1 MSREPVGAK
10 EDVLQRELTPGQLTM
25 IGLGSAI
32 GTGLFIGSSLAI
44 HYAGP
49 GVIVSYALISVIVFM
64 MVFCLAKLSMEHPTT
79 GSFGIHAEKYLHPWL
94 GYLVRYTYWAANAI
108 AIGGEATAVGIY
120 MQYWFPEV
128 PRWIFVVAFSLM
140 IILINALSVK
150 NFGMFE
156 FGFSTVKVTALSVFI
171 VLGLLLI
178 FAEPAESMNRLAG
191 DGQFAPQGWFGIWMG
206 MVMASFS
213 FMGTEIVAVTAGE
226 AKEPRRALSKT
237 MKWMALRLILFYL
250 LSMAVMLALIPWQQI
265 GGEQLEQSPFV
276 KMLQLLNIP
285 YAAGLMN
292 FIVLTAA
299 LSTMNAN
306 LYACTRMIFSLAK
319 SEFAPEKLG
328 KVTRKG
334 VPVPALI
341 ISSFGL
347 MIAILLNV
355 TDAKAYQT
363 LFGIAIFG
371 GIFTWM
377 IIFLTYFRYQWLK
390 TARFSPVATIGF
402 VVLLLVF
409 ITMFLHPAWKY
420 AIYIGVFWVMI
431 LSVFYGLQRW
441 RKAKKQE

>member
-1 MSREPVGAK
+1 
-10 EDVLQRELTPGQLTM
+10 
-25 IGLGSAI
+25 
-32 GTGLFIGSSLAI
+32 
-44 HYAGP
+44 
-49 GVIVSYALISVIVFM
+49 
-64 MVFCLAKLSMEHPTT
+64 
-79 GSFGIHAEKYLHPWL
+79 
-94 GYLVRYTYWAANAI
+94 
-108 AIGGEATAVGIY
+108 
-120 MQYWFPEV
+120 
-128 PRWIFVVAFSLM
+128 
-140 IILINALSVK
+140 
-150 NFGMFE
+150 
-156 FGFSTVKVTALSVFI
+156 
-171 VLGLLLI
+171 
-178 FAEPAESMNRLAG
+178 
-191 DGQFAPQGWFGIWMG
+191 
-206 MVMASFS
+206 
-213 FMGTEIVAVTAGE
+213 MGTEIVAVTAGE

-306 LYACTRMIFSLAK
+306 LYACTRMMFSLAK

>member
-1 MSREPVGAK
+1 MSREQVGAK
-10 EDVLQRELTPGQLTM
+10 EDVLKRELTPGQLTM

-44 HYAGP
+44 YYAGP
-49 GVIVSYALISVIVFM
+49 GVIISYALISVIVFM

-79 GSFGIHAEKYLHPWL
+79 GSFGIHAEKYLNPWS

-120 MQYWFPEV
+120 MQYWFPGV
-128 PRWIFVVAFSLM
+128 PRWVFVVAFSLM

-156 FGFSTVKVTALSVFI
+156 FGFSAVKVTALLVFI
-171 VLGLLLI
+171 GLGLLLI
-178 FAEPAESMNRLAG
+178 FAEPAESIHRLTG
-191 DGQFAPQGWFGIWMG
+191 EGQFAPYGWFGIWMG

-226 AKEPRRALSKT
+226 AKEPKRALAKT
-237 MKWMALRLILFYL
+237 MKWMAIRLILFYL
-250 LSMAVMLALIPWQQI
+250 LSMSVMLALIPWHQI

-276 KMLQLLNIP
+276 KVLQFLNIP
-285 YAAGLMN
+285 YAAGIMN
-292 FIVLTAA
+292 FIVLMAA

-306 LYACTRMIFSLAK
+306 LYACTRMMFSLAK
-319 SEFAPEKLG
+319 SEFAPEALG
-328 KVTRKG
+328 KVGKKG
-334 VPVPALI
+334 VPIPALI

-347 MIAILLNV
+347 IIAILLNV
-355 TDAKAYQT
+355 MDPKAYQT

-371 GIFTWM
+371 GISTWM
-377 IIFLTYFRYQWLK
+377 IIFLTYFRYRRLK
-390 TARFSPVATIGF
+390 TERFSLIALIGF
-402 VVLLLVF
+402 VTLLLVL

-420 AIYIGVFWVMI
+420 AIYIGLVWVLL
-431 LSVFYGLQRW
+431 LSAFYWIQRW
-441 RKAKKQE
+441 RKGKKS